1 MVQLIKTRKEKLL
14 KKKCFSSP
22 EEIEAH
28 IEDIKNEKIKI
39 EEHQRMMELKNW
51 LDYVGKE

>member
-14 KKKCFSSP
+14 KKKCFNSV

-28 IEDIKNEKIKI
+28 IEDINNEKIKTS
-39 EEHQRMMELKNW
+39 
-51 LDYVGKE
+51 GS